1 MVIELEEQKRRI
13 LDYYFGEGTAER
25 WAVERIIRE
34 CEDEKAAAVADGRRR
49 EGNATTW
56 YASITWS
63 RNAWYALH
71 GMEGPRR

>member
-1 MVIELEEQKRRI
+1 MRKATLEEHRRRV

-25 WAVERIIRE
+25 MAAERVVAEEQDAI
-34 CEDEKAAAVADGRRR
+34 AAGRRR
-49 EGNATTW
+49 EGTAFTW

-71 GMEGPRR
+71 GDRPPKGSCR